1 MMSFMTS
8 IILLAAGLI
17 TEREGVT
24 MSDVPFVRGQFL
36 EALNRLSDKDENAA
50 DLTRSLRKALLDFA
64 SKTPENINCAERIEL
79 GDVDDDTALKIVGR
93 AVLFSEIAHRIE
105 DEPMPASLR
114 MAYPDLTEKEWD
126 AFTRMTTLLYL
137 LFSRPT

>member
-1 MMSFMTS
+1 
-8 IILLAAGLI
+8 
-17 TEREGVT
+17 

-64 SKTPENINCAERIEL
+64 SETPENINCAERIEL
-79 GDVDDDTALKIVGR
+79 GDLDDDTALKIVGR